1 MARDDDLPAIRHDHK
16 PGGHYVEEEVQR
28 GLRALAL
35 CSGNTRRAEK
45 VLTDLGS
52 RVPRATLDKWA
63 RELHPDLYREIC
75 QEVRPELYARLAEA
89 NEDISRRLLELEGEL
104 ADRVHETLP
113 DMNGAQAATA
123 LRNVSIAKGVAAD
136 KSRTYRNEPVE
147 IRESKGS
154 VYELMRQGHRAFPRF
169 FADPKEVF
177 GEAEVIEEDDSPP
190 A

>member
-1 MARDDDLPAIRHDHK
+1 M
-16 PGGHYVEEEVQR
+16 
-28 GLRALAL
+28 
-35 CSGNTRRAEK
+35 
-45 VLTDLGS
+45 
-52 RVPRATLDKWA
+52 DKWA

-75 QEVRPELYARLAEA
+75 QEIRPQLYERLAEA

-104 ADRVHETLP
+104 ADHVHETLP
-113 DMNGAQAATA
+113 DLNASQAASA
-123 LRNVSIAKGVAAD
+123 LRNLSIAKGVAID
-136 KSRTYRNEPVE
+136 KSRVYRNEPVE

-154 VYELMRQGHRAFPRF
+154 VYELMAQGHRAFPKF